1 MDKRDHASNTGN
13 AATKDAYLLNAM
25 RASAW
30 FATLPI
36 IVQRDM
42 LLHLKIHRYAPGDL
56 IFEQGEQPLNLC
68 GLISGTAHTVA
79 TSHDGHAVL
88 LSMLRDG
95 DWTGYI
101 GQIDRQANSFSVIA
115 ATEVEAVI
123 LSNKAVEAIFF
134 GSPERLRLIVE
145 PLMAV
150 LRYAYTYLVETN
162 WRPPRRVVAQ
172 RLIDLS
178 RTVSLPKQPI
188 GLALDSVSQEDIA
201 AATYLTRPT
210 VNRILGE
217 LAQEGA
223 IKLGYGRIDIV
234 DADALIAA
242 TQLVRG
248 AKPAPAAA
256 PAVPKRPVSVTA
268 RLSPSRLNE
277 ILMSGLWFSSLP
289 PEVRTQI
296 MTRLEVRKYAAGAAL
311 CQQGAATEGVSVVLT
326 GQCRTLGRATDG
338 NESLISLL
346 HPGVWTAFAPA
357 LDDGPHAFS
366 VVASRASVAGL
377 LPNAALVEIFGQSTA
392 LYQRLA
398 APAIQF
404 LRFVYHYLIE
414 TNGRPPAQLIA
425 QRLYDLACVV
435 YDDAATPR
443 DFLDSLNQSD
453 IASATGL
460 SRQTVSKVLQ
470 DLTAKGVID
479 LGYRRITI
487 LDPVALLAAAHATN
501 G

>member
-1 MDKRDHASNTGN
+1 MDKSDHASNMGN
-13 AATKDAYLLNAM
+13 AATKAAHLLEAM

-30 FATLPI
+30 FTTLPTA
-36 IVQRDM
+36 VQRDM
-42 LLHLKIHRYAPGDL
+42 LLHLKIQRYAPGDF

-68 GLISGTAHTVA
+68 GLIRGTAHTIG

-101 GQIDRQANSFSVIA
+101 GQIDRQANSFSVVA
-115 ATEVEAVI
+115 ATEVEAVT
-123 LSNKAVEAIFF
+123 LSNKAVEAIFY

-145 PLMAV
+145 PMIAV

-188 GLALDSVSQEDIA
+188 GHALDSVSQEDIA

-217 LAQEGA
+217 LAEEGA

-248 AKPAPAAA
+248 GKIVTP
-256 PAVPKRPVSVTA
+256 PAVPARPAIATA
-268 RLSPSRLNE
+268 RLLPSRLHE
-277 ILMSGLWFSSLP
+277 ILMSGKWFSGLP
-289 PEVRTQI
+289 STARAQI
-296 MTRLEVRKYAAGAAL
+296 IARLEVRKYAAGAVL
-311 CQQGAATEGVSVVLT
+311 CQQGAATEGVLVVLT
-326 GQCRTLGRATDG
+326 GQCRTIGRATDG
-338 NESLISLL
+338 NESLVSLM

-366 VVASRASVAGL
+366 VVASRACVAGL
-377 LPNAALVEIFGQSTA
+377 LPNAALFEIFGQSTA
-392 LYQRLA
+392 LYQQLA

-404 LRFVYHYLIE
+404 LRFVYDYLIE

-425 QRLYDLACVV
+425 QRLHDLACVV
-435 YDDAATPR
+435 YDDASTPR
-443 DFLDSLNQSD
+443 DFMDSLNQSD

-470 DLTAKGVID
+470 DLAAKGIID

-487 LDPVALLAAAHATN
+487 TDPTALLATTHATN